1 MANAIHPAGLL
12 GSCARRKDTAGD
24 LPFGP
29 SFAIY
34 SVRVIRPED
43 ALHLPAYNFMSI
55 GRAHTA
61 LFRCWMTL
69 WAPAYG
75 RYVKGRLR
83 RQPTGDAPSSAG
95 C

>member
-1 MANAIHPAGLL
+1 MA
-12 GSCARRKDTAGD
+12 D

-55 GRAHTA
+55 SRAHIA
-61 LFRCWMTL
+61 LFRCWMML
-69 WAPAYG
+69 WAPV
-75 RYVKGRLR
+75 YVW
-83 RQPTGDAPSSAG
+83 
-95 C
+95 